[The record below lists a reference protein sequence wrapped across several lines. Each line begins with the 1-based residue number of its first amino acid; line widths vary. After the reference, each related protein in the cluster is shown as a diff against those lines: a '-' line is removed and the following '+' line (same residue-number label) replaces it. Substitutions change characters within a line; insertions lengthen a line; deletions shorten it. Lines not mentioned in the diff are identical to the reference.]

1 MAVLE
6 VKDLK
11 VYYRTLKGYSK
22 AVDGV
27 SFQID
32 EDEYL
37 GLVGESGCGKS
48 TIAKAILR
56 ILPVNGEIVGGEI
69 RYKGRDILSMKR
81 GELKKIQWKEIS
93 MIPQSAMNSFD
104 PVYRIEYQMMEAIKT
119 HEKIPQQVAQAKIEE
134 LFSLVGLNKSRLK
147 DYPHQFS
154 GGMRQRA
161 MIAMSL
167 VLDPTLIVADEPT
180 TGLDVIVQDQI
191 LVRIK
196 EIHEKLKKTMLLI
209 THNMA
214 VVAENCSKIAVM
226 YAGKIM
232 EYGGKTVF
240 LNPYHPYTLGLINA
254 FPSLDD
260 TDRELLSIP
269 GSPPSLLNPPEG
281 CRFHQR
287 CPFSTDQ
294 CVEEEPSLRRV
305 EESHFSA
312 CHYPDQVEKFRD
324 LAQKPATWQSSI
336 KVREGSGVKVGFI
349 PCGPPRQPA

>member
-11 VYYRTLKGYSK
+11 IYYKTLKGYYK

-27 SFQID
+27 SFQI
-32 EDEYL
+32 EENEFL

-56 ILPVNGEIVGGEI
+56 ILPVNGQVAGGEI
-69 RYKGRDILSMKR
+69 RYKGKDILSLKPR
-81 GELKKIQWKEIS
+81 ELKRMQWKEIS
-93 MIPQSAMNSFD
+93 MVPQSAMNSFD
-104 PVYRIEYQMMEAIKT
+104 PVYRIDSQMMEAIKV
-119 HEKIPQQVAQAKIEE
+119 HEKMTQQVAQTKIEE
-134 LFSLVGLNKSRLK
+134 MFALVGLNKARLK

-161 MIAMSL
+161 MIAMAL

-196 EIHEKLKKTMLLI
+196 EIQEKLKKTMLLI

-214 VVAENCSKIAVM
+214 VVAENCDRIAVM

-232 EYGGKTVF
+232 EYGGKAVF
-240 LNPYHPYTLGLINA
+240 EKPYHPYTLGLIHA
-254 FPSLDD
+254 FPNLDD
-260 TDRELLSIP
+260 SDRELLSIP
-269 GSPPSLLNPPEG
+269 GSPPSLLAPPEG
-281 CRFHQR
+281 CRFHPR
-287 CPFSTDQ
+287 CPFSNDQ
-294 CVEEEPSLRRV
+294 CVKMEPPLRTV
-305 EESHFSA
+305 EENHSSA
-312 CHYPDQVEKFRD
+312 CHYPDQVERFRD
-324 LAQKPATWQSSI
+324 LASKPATWQ
-336 KVREGSGVKVGFI
+336 
-349 PCGPPRQPA
+349 

>member
-1 MAVLE
+1 MAILE

-11 VYYRTLKGYSK
+11 IYYKTLRGYFK

-27 SFQID
+27 SFQI
-32 EDEYL
+32 EENEFL

-48 TIAKAILR
+48 TMAKAILK
-56 ILPVNGEIVGGEI
+56 ILPVNGEVVGGEI
-69 RYKGRDILSMKR
+69 RYKGKNILSMKPR
-81 GELKKIQWKEIS
+81 EFKKVQWKEIS

-104 PVYRIEYQMMEAIKT
+104 PVYQIEYQMMEAIKT
-119 HEKIPQQVAQAKIEE
+119 HQNIPQQAARAKIEDM
-134 LFSLVGLNKSRLK
+134 FALVGLNKARLK

-196 EIHEKLKKTMLLI
+196 EIQEKLKKTMLLI

-232 EYGGKTVF
+232 EYGGRAVF
-240 LNPYHPYTLGLINA
+240 RNPYHPYTLGLIHA
-254 FPSLDD
+254 FPSLDE

-281 CRFHQR
+281 CRFRQR
-287 CPFSTDQ
+287 CPFSAGP
-294 CVEEEPSLRRV
+294 CAEEEPVLKKV
-305 EESHFSA
+305 EEGHFSA
-312 CHYPDQVEKFRD
+312 CHFPDQVGKFRD
-324 LAQKPATWQSSI
+324 LAGKPSTWQ
-336 KVREGSGVKVGFI
+336 
-349 PCGPPRQPA
+349 

>member
-11 VYYRTLKGYSK
+11 IYYRTLKGYYK

-27 SFQID
+27 SFQIEEND
-32 EDEYL
+32 FL

-56 ILPVNGEIVGGEI
+56 ILPVNGEIIGGEV
-69 RYKGRDILSMKR
+69 RYKGKDILPLKPR
-81 GELKKIQWKEIS
+81 ELKKLQWKEIS

-104 PVYRIEYQMMEAIKT
+104 PVYPIEYQMREAIKT
-119 HEKIPQQVAQAKIEE
+119 HQDMSEQAAQAKIEE
-134 LFSLVGLNKSRLK
+134 MFALVGLNKARLK

-196 EIHEKLKKTMLLI
+196 QIQEKLKKTMLLI

-232 EYGGKTVF
+232 EYGGKAVF
-240 LNPYHPYTLGLINA
+240 ESPYHPYSLGLIHA
-254 FPSLDD
+254 FPSLDES
-260 TDRELLSIP
+260 DRELLSIP
-269 GSPPSLLNPPEG
+269 GSPPSLLNPPDG
-281 CRFHQR
+281 CRFRQR
-287 CPFSTDQ
+287 CPFSADL
-294 CVEEEPSLRRV
+294 CVKEEPSLRKV
-305 EESHFSA
+305 QADHFSA
-312 CHYPDQVEKFRD
+312 CHFPDQIEKFRA
-324 LAQKPATWQSSI
+324 LAKIPATWQSITSAAKAGS
-336 KVREGSGVKVGFI
+336 KV
-349 PCGPPRQPA
+349 

>member
-11 VYYRTLKGYSK
+11 VYYRTSKGYSK

-27 SFQID
+27 SFQI
-32 EDEYL
+32 EENEFL

-56 ILPVNGEIVGGEI
+56 ILPLNGEVAGGKI
-69 RYKGRDILSMKR
+69 LYKGKDILSMKP
-81 GELKKIQWKEIS
+81 GEMKKTQWKEIS

-119 HEKIPQQVAQAKIEE
+119 HEKMVRQAAQSKIEE
-134 LFSLVGLNKSRLK
+134 MFALVGLNKARLR

-196 EIHEKLKKTMLLI
+196 EIQEKLKKTMLLI

-232 EYGGKTVF
+232 EYGGRAVF
-240 LNPYHPYTLGLINA
+240 ENPYHPYTLGLIHA

-260 TDRELLSIP
+260 ADRELLSIP
-269 GSPPSLLNPPEG
+269 GSPPSLLNPPDG

-294 CVEEEPSLRRV
+294 CAKEAPSLQKVEEG
-305 EESHFSA
+305 HFSA

-324 LAQKPATWQSSI
+324 LAQKPATWQSS
-336 KVREGSGVKVGFI
+336 VRLS
-349 PCGPPRQPA
+349 

>member
-11 VYYRTLKGYSK
+11 IYYKTLRGYFK

-27 SFQID
+27 SFQI
-32 EDEYL
+32 EENEFL

-56 ILPVNGEIVGGEI
+56 ILPVNGEVVGGEV
-69 RYKGRDILSMKR
+69 RYKGKDILSMKPR
-81 GELKKIQWKEIS
+81 ELKKVQWKEIS
-93 MIPQSAMNSFD
+93 MVPQSAMNSFD
-104 PVYRIEYQMMEAIKT
+104 PVYQIDYQMMEAIRA
-119 HEKIPQQVAQAKIEE
+119 HEKMTQQAAQSKIEE
-134 LFSLVGLNKSRLK
+134 MFALVGLNKARLK

-161 MIAMSL
+161 MIAMAL

-196 EIHEKLKKTMLLI
+196 EIQEKLKKTMLLI

-232 EYGGKTVF
+232 EYGGKAVF
-240 LNPYHPYTLGLINA
+240 ENPYHPYTLGLIHA
-254 FPSLDD
+254 FPSLDE

-287 CPFSTDQ
+287 CPFSADP
-294 CVEEEPSLRRV
+294 CAEEEPSLRRV
-305 EESHFSA
+305 EEGHFSA

-324 LAQKPATWQSSI
+324 LAKKPATWQ
-336 KVREGSGVKVGFI
+336 
-349 PCGPPRQPA
+349 